1 MRKVKFLKMVLKIV
15 LPFLFCA
22 LVLLVLG
29 YDPIVAFRELFK
41 GAFIGKYNIGTSLE
55 KFGPIFLTGL
65 AFLVASKVKFFHLG
79 IEGSLYMGA
88 IFAAGAGL
96 IPGLP
101 KAIHLP
107 LALGIGML
115 AGALWSMIPGILRA
129 FFNVNEACVTM
140 MMNYVA
146 IYFSSYMVVNVW
158 SAKDVAAKT
167 LDVYHSAR
175 FTRILP
181 PSRITN
187 AIFLVILTYFVIYW
201 LLNRTNLGYKIK
213 AVGTNHYFAE
223 YVGFSSKK
231 MVVVTTL
238 IAGAIG
244 GMAGGIETL
253 GTYNSMLDNFSVN
266 TAFDGML
273 ASLISRNDM
282 KRLPVFSLMIA
293 FIKAGALGMERFSGV
308 PKSVVD
314 TLIPILILMLSID
327 GLFDFVDKLFGKR
340 ETRDSSPAKA

>member
-1 MRKVKFLKMVLKIV
+1 MKSRKVIIMILKIV
-15 LPFLFCA
+15 VPFMFFA
-22 LVLLVLG
+22 LALIILG
-29 YDPIVAFRELFK
+29 YDPLIAYRELWK
-41 GAFIGKYNIGTSLE
+41 GAFVGTYNIGTSLE
-55 KFGPIFLTGL
+55 KFGPIFLTGM
-65 AFLVASKVKFFHLG
+65 AFLIASKVKFFHLG

-88 IFAAGAGL
+88 LFAAGSGL

-115 AGALWSMIPGILRA
+115 AGALWSTIPGILRA
-129 FFNVNEACVTM
+129 YFNVNESCVTM

-146 IYFSSYMVVNVW
+146 IYFSSYMIVNVW
-158 SAKDVAAKT
+158 SARDVAAKT
-167 LDVYHSAR
+167 LDVMRSAR

-181 PSRITN
+181 PSRITT
-187 AIFLVILTYFVIYW
+187 ALFLVLFTYLVVYW
-201 LLNRTNLGYKIK
+201 LLHKTNLGYKMN
-213 AVGTNHYFAE
+213 AVGTNPYFSE
-223 YVGFSSKK
+223 YTGISAKK
-231 MVVVTTL
+231 MVLCATF

-244 GMAGGIETL
+244 GMAGAIETL
-253 GTYNSMLDNFSVN
+253 GTYNSMWDNFSVN

-282 KRLPVFSLMIA
+282 RKLPIFALTIA

-327 GLFDFVDKLFGKR
+327 GLFDFVANLGFRKR
-340 ETRDSSPAKA
+340 KSRTSAQA